1 MRNLDEIL
9 RFYAIS
15 DDDLIKPNELLNK
28 CEQAFKN
35 HVTCFQ
41 LRNKMKNYDLALLKD
56 LKSLCDE
63 YKIPLI
69 INDDLNLCIKLEA
82 AGLHIGWDD
91 IDYKIARANLDKNV
105 FIGLSA
111 SSYEQAKKS
120 QEFGADYIGIGAI
133 FHTDTK
139 KDAKNLNKNDLK
151 LIMKNISIPKVAIGG
166 INLNNIKDLKA
177 YEIKNVCFVSAIF
190 KGDDI
195 AKNCEDLWKE
205 IMLL

>member
-9 RFYAIS
+9 KFYAIS
-15 DDDLIKPNELLNK
+15 DDDLIRPNELLKK
-28 CEQAFKN
+28 CELAFKH

-41 LRNKMKNYDLALLKD
+41 LRNKMKNYDLTLLKD

-69 INDDLNLCIKLEA
+69 INDDLELCIKLEA
-82 AGLHIGWDD
+82 NGLHIGWND
-91 IDYKIARANLDKNV
+91 IDYKVARVNLDKNI

-111 SSYEQAKKS
+111 SSYEEALKA

-139 KDAKNLNKNDLK
+139 KDAKNLSKDDLK
-151 LIMKNISIPKVAIGG
+151 QIMQNINIHKVAIGG
-166 INLNNIKDLKA
+166 INLHNISNLKDFG
-177 YEIKNVCFVSAIF
+177 IKNVACVSAIF

-195 AKNCEDLWKE
+195 VKNCEDLWKE
-205 IMLL
+205 ITLL